1 MIAIQK
7 IFQIIA
13 TQIIFQSKL
22 VIYMIS
28 LNNYFHKKLLNILNY
43 FIGLSLIGMK
53 MKLTKNKQNSSS
65 IYYSYLISKYF

>member
-1 MIAIQK
+1 
-7 IFQIIA
+7 
-13 TQIIFQSKL
+13 
-22 VIYMIS
+22 MIS

-53 MKLTKNKQNSSS
+53 MKLTKNKQNSNS